1 MFLLKILEENNM
13 TVDDV
18 NFVNMTINDAG
29 PAFIAGSIDAAVLWE
44 PTLSTAIGAGGKLL
58 YSTKEEPGLMV
69 LKN

>member
-29 PAFIAGSIDAAVLWE
+29 PAFIAGSIDAAVDVYKRQ
-44 PTLSTAIGAGGKLL
+44 P
-58 YSTKEEPGLMV
+58 
-69 LKN
+69 